1 MLSSVLA
8 AIPQPPVHEVMPKT
22 AEWIFNVFIFIPL
35 GIALAIAFRHIVK
48 GKGPILLYCIIG
60 GALACT
66 FESGVDILGE
76 VYLKEQ
82 NAVGTFTIYG
92 RTMPL
97 YICFVY
103 PWYVGGLGY
112 LAYRLFE
119 RGIALKGMLVLWAVD
134 CVVDVFLES
143 PGILL
148 HTYSYYGH
156 QPLNIWGFPLWWG
169 FVNPVM
175 PMLAG

>member
-1 MLSSVLA
+1 MLPLMLSSVLA

-35 GIALAIAFRHIVK
+35 GIALANAFRHIVK

-66 FESGVDILGE
+66 FEPMVDILGQ

-119 RGIALKGMLVLWAVD
+119 RGMTTKMLFGLWACD
-134 CVVDVFLES
+134 FVVDIMLET
-143 PGILL
+143 PGTLAR
-148 HTYSYYGH
+148 TYLYYGK
-156 QPLNIWGFPLWWG
+156 QPFDIWGFP
-169 FVNPVM
+169 
-175 PMLAG
+175 